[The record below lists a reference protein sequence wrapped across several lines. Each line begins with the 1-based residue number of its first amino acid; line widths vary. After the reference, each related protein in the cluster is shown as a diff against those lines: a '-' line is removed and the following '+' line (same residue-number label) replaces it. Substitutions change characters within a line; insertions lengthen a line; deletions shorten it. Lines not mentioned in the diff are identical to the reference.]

1 MDLEHVEYQVTPQI
15 SVRVELSFILGDH
28 QFLGIAAQ
36 VRQGVNG
43 DRDTFSNALVDIL
56 DRVPRQEVP
65 DPSLFRHV
73 EIFKC
78 IVDSVEVEKDNYKA
92 THGGKELS
100 KTAEEKFVK
109 DYLRVAVGNVKGW
122 PLVALGDS
130 GGVLQR
136 LECRYYIPPGM
147 HNQNKMSEGALQVV
161 NYFVSDPTHRRYWD
175 DILDQIASRSARG
188 EINLNMRNLRALIQ
202 EYANIF
208 ERLLSQQICSFL
220 C

>member
-1 MDLEHVEYQVTPQI
+1 
-15 SVRVELSFILGDH
+15 VELSFILGDH

-43 DRDTFSNALVDIL
+43 DRDTFSNTLVDVL

-73 EIFKC
+73 EMFQC
-78 IVDSVEVEKDNYKA
+78 IVDSVEVEKDCYKA

-122 PLVALGDS
+122 PLVALGDG

-136 LECRYYIPPGM
+136 LEYRYYIPPGM
-147 HNQNKMSEGALQVV
+147 HNQNKMSESALQVF
-161 NYFVSDPTHRRYWD
+161 NYFFSNPTHRRHWD
-175 DILDQIASRSARG
+175 EVLEEIAARSARG
-188 EINLNMRNLRALIQ
+188 EINLNMRKLRALIQ
-202 EYANIF
+202 EYAANF
-208 ERLLSQQICSFL
+208 QCFFFFLSSQ
-220 C
+220 